1 LLSVHLEPGPLS
13 EARELGIRRLSNL
26 ENGRHCLELFRRRA
40 IYVEPE
46 EAICRKAVR
55 ELADLD
61 LKTIKHGC
69 LIGLQASGRAADRVL
84 RTDN

>member
-13 EARELGIRRLSNL
+13 EARELGTRRLSNL

-61 LKTIKHGC
+61 LKDHSALVT
-69 LIGLQASGRAADRVL
+69 LQERGSY
-84 RTDN
+84 